1 LVYPYGVR
9 EVFQLV
15 QLVHLIP
22 AKLGQVESWKAG
34 QRGYKQVGKKVDQ
47 VESWENLWLVQD
59 KVD

>member
-1 LVYPYGVR
+1 
-9 EVFQLV
+9 VFQLV